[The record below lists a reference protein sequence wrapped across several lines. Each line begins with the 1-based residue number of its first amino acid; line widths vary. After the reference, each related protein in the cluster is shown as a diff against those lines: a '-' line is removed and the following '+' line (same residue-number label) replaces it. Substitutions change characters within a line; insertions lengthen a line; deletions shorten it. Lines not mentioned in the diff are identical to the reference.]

1 MPSPLHLCT
10 FIDCYFLNDLY
21 KIMITGSCDAL
32 DFGMVIAEDVI
43 QGTVWSAKSIY
54 FHVVPICFSD

>member
-21 KIMITGSCDAL
+21 KIMITGTCDAL

-43 QGTVWSAKSIY
+43 QGIDLPGGLT
-54 FHVVPICFSD
+54 